1 MNKKIPMTAALLLG
15 AVTFVNAQSL
25 ADAIKL
31 TEKEQFEQADAA
43 FDRLLAADPANAE
56 AWFYRGENFF
66 ANEHL
71 DSALISFDRGIVA
84 NANFPLNHAGK
95 GKVLRA
101 LGRKADATAPLDRAI
116 ALATEK
122 ANKFPKPA
130 VSNAYREVAAA
141 LLEGADKD
149 FATAQTHLTKAVE
162 LDPKNAR
169 AFVLR
174 GDAYFEQNP
183 RDGTTPLDNYKQA
196 INLEPLNPLPV
207 SRKAFMYYRA
217 NNFQGAI
224 AEYGNAIA
232 LDAAFAPAYRGRAE
246 AYLKARE
253 FDKAAAD
260 MNKYLELNSANMSAR
275 VRQAQF
281 LFLVGKYDES
291 LNEINALEAKGV
303 KNVTLKRM
311 KAYDLTE
318 KGDFAA
324 AHAAMEAYYAEQP
337 VDKRIALDHEYM
349 GKIYLGMAK
358 AVNEG
363 QARGTNGNTTGVV
376 TNPDGTSTL
385 TFKPAPYD
393 SLAAEEFLLGA
404 RMDRTKEHLFIEA
417 GKAFSQARAHDRAIA
432 AYREKIAAKPEVND
446 WYYLGNVAN
455 RAKRFDVADSAWTQ
469 YIAKQPNIYQGY
481 LYRARAKA
489 GADTADVKTWAAKAD
504 YEEAL
509 RKMKPEERDRAKAD
523 YEEAL
528 NFMGLYFLYDKTAMD
543 RAKAKCFFEKV
554 SALNANTSITK
565 QVNEVFLK
573 MKELKDVA
581 PGDCEVL

>member
-1 MNKKIPMTAALLLG
+1 MNKHISTAMLLLG
-15 AVTFVNAQSL
+15 AASFVNAQSL
-25 ADAIKL
+25 PDAIKL
-31 TEKEQFEQADAA
+31 TDKEQYEKADAA
-43 FDRLLAADPANAE
+43 FRGLIAANPANAE

-66 ANEHL
+66 ANDRL
-71 DSALISFDRGIVA
+71 DSALISYDRGIVA
-84 NANFPLNHAGK
+84 NGTFPLNYAGK

-101 LGRKADATAPLDRAI
+101 MGRKADASGPLERAI

-130 VSNAYREVAAA
+130 QSNAYREVAAA

-149 FATAQTHLTKAVE
+149 FATAQTDLTKAVE

-207 SRKAFMYYRA
+207 ARKAFMYYRA
-217 NNFQGAI
+217 NNFSGAI
-224 AEYGNAIA
+224 TEYGNAIA

-246 AYLKARE
+246 AYLKSRE

-260 MNKYLELNSANMSAR
+260 MNKYLELNSGNISAR

-291 LNEINALEAKGV
+291 LKEIAGLEAAGV
-303 KNVTLKRM
+303 DNVTLKRM
-311 KAYDLTE
+311 KAFDLAET
-318 KGDFAA
+318 KDFAGAKTAMDAYFA
-324 AHAAMEAYYAEQP
+324 AQP
-337 VDKRIALDHEYM
+337 EDKRIGMDFEYLA
-349 GKIYLGMAK
+349 KIEQGLGNERATG
-358 AVNEG
+358 AVN
-363 QARGTNGNTTGVV
+363 ADSIAGT
-376 TNPDGTSTL
+376 L
-385 TFKPAPYD
+385 YMKA
-393 SLAAEEFLLGA
+393 A
-404 RMDRTKEHLFIEA
+404 RMDRGKEYLFMEA
-417 GKAFSQARAHDRAIA
+417 AKAFTTGRAFDQAIA
-432 AYREKIAAKPEVND
+432 AYRDKLAAKPEVND

-455 RAKRFDVADSAWTQ
+455 RAKRFATADSAWTQ

-489 GADTADVKTWAAKAD
+489 GLDTADVKTWTAKAD

-509 RKMKPEERDRAKAD
+509 RKMKPEERERGKAD

-528 NFMGLYFLYDKTAMD
+528 NFMGLYYLYDKTAMD
-543 RAKAKCFFEKV
+543 RAKAKCFFDKV
-554 SALNANTSITK
+554 SALGANTSITK
-565 QVNEVFLK
+565 QVNDVFLK
-573 MKELKDVA
+573 MKELKDVT
-581 PGDCEVL
+581 PSDCEVL